1 MRGEDVQ
8 ASSISGLVTPVSF
21 GQSPSR
27 LRRIR
32 RFFRVVPV
40 ASLAVLGLV
49 VLFAVFAPFIA
60 PQDPTKQDLLRA
72 VQPPAW
78 EDGGE
83 MAHLLGTDQ
92 LGRDILS
99 RIVYGARLSLE
110 LSVIAVVLG
119 GIAGTTLGLL
129 AGYRGG
135 IFDLIIMRFVD
146 LWIAMPS
153 ILIGLIWSATFGAGF
168 QTILVVLVLTGWIQY
183 TRVIR
188 GEVLSL
194 RERDYVALAKV
205 AGQGPFAIMRKHLL
219 PNLSGTLVVIATLD
233 FARVILFE
241 AALSFLGIGVQPPTS
256 SWGLMLSD
264 GRELL
269 SVAPWLTL
277 YPGLAILVTV
287 LSINL
292 LGDRLRDHFDPHLR
306 QMA

>member
-1 MRGEDVQ
+1 M
-8 ASSISGLVTPVSF
+8 P
-21 GQSPSR
+21 

-32 RFFRVVPV
+32 QIFRVVPV
-40 ASLAVLGLV
+40 VPASVLALV
-49 VLFAVFAPFIA
+49 VLCAVFAPLIA
-60 PQDPTKQDLLRA
+60 PHDPAKQDLLKA
-72 VQPPAW
+72 VQAPAW

-83 MAHLLGTDQ
+83 SSHILGTDQ

-99 RIVYGARLSLE
+99 RIVYGARLSLQ
-110 LSVIAVVLG
+110 LSVIAVLLG
-119 GIAGTTLGLL
+119 GTAGTALGLI

-135 IFDLIIMRFVD
+135 IADMLIMRFVD

-153 ILIGLIWSATFGAGF
+153 ILIGMIWSATFGAGF

-183 TRVIR
+183 TRVVR

-205 AGQGPFAIMRKHLL
+205 AGQGSFAIMRKHLL
-219 PNLSGTLVVIATLD
+219 PNLAGTLAVIATLD

-241 AALSFLGIGVQPPTS
+241 ASLSFLGIGVQPPTS

-269 SVAPWLTL
+269 SVASWLTL
-277 YPGLAILVTV
+277 YPGLAILATV

-292 LGDRLRDHFDPHLR
+292 MGDRLRDHFDPHLR
-306 QMA
+306 QV